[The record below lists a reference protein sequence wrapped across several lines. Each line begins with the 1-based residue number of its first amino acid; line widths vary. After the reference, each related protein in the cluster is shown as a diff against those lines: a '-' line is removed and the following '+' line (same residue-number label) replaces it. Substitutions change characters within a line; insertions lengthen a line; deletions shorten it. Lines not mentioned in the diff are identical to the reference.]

1 MLSKP
6 SVNITL
12 LLIVVGTVG
21 FVGFSLP
28 YLNFLSTQGQLLEGI
43 SLFISGLSLLVPLGF
58 SAYEIKQSA
67 LEQSEKKQNELG
79 IQIIQNNLIQT
90 LNSQE
95 FILREQNQLGPR
107 DHLLASN
114 FGSEEIRNMI
124 PPILADKAD
133 VLLSEAY
140 RITTQV
146 DFLRSIV
153 AHLEGNKETLKSIAV
168 ESSNEVLS
176 RLTEDRLKS
185 LSLNELKDRSSFYGD
200 IYKYLMG
207 WLKKSIECDF
217 PMPENRIVQA
227 SLDRKLYLDTL
238 SNIRDTKI
246 GKFGFSDERQEN
258 VVRRYLNILIDHL
271 GAS

>member
-6 SVNITL
+6 SINITL

-28 YLNFLSTQGQLLEGI
+28 YLTFLSTQGQLLEGI
-43 SLFISGLSLLVPLGF
+43 GLFISGLGVLVPLGF
-58 SAYEIKQSA
+58 GVYELKQSA
-67 LEQSEKKQNELG
+67 LEQSERKQDELG

-95 FILREQNQLGPR
+95 FILREQNQLGPH

-124 PPILADKAD
+124 PPILADRAD
-133 VLLSEAY
+133 ALLSEAS

-146 DFLRSIV
+146 DLLRSIV
-153 AHLEGNKETLKSIAV
+153 AHLEGNKEILKLIAV
-168 ESSNEVLS
+168 ESSNETLS
-176 RLTEDRLKS
+176 RLTEDRLKI
-185 LSLNELKDRSSFYGD
+185 LNLNELKDRSSFYGD
-200 IYKYLMG
+200 IFKYLMG
-207 WLKKSIECDF
+207 WLKKSIEFDF
-217 PMPENRIVQA
+217 PMPENRIVQTN
-227 SLDRKLYLDTL
+227 LDRKLYLDTL

-246 GKFGFSDERQEN
+246 SKFGFSDERQEN
-258 VVRRYLNILIDHL
+258 VVRRYLNILIDRL
-271 GAS
+271 EAS